1 MQHVIN
7 PFNSFRNY
15 EEYIYTIQQNFSLIK
30 STNLIFIR
38 RGKRVATI
46 QGEMIFDEGYRIIIR
61 ERLSFDAESTV
72 VIESYGY
79 ELWHNNEKIALYD
92 SQPHPNI
99 PSLAGTH
106 PHHKHIKPN
115 IKHNRV
121 LSPKMSFTRPN
132 LKFLIEEVNEL
143 IIKVNE

>member
-1 MQHVIN
+1 MPQTIN
-7 PFNSFRNY
+7 PFKSFRNY
-15 EEYIYTIQQNFSLIK
+15 EEYIYTIQRNFPLIK

-46 QGEMIFDEGYRIIIR
+46 QGEMIFDQGYRIVIR
-61 ERLSFDAESTV
+61 ERLSFDSESIV

-99 PSLAGTH
+99 PSLASTH
-106 PHHKHIKPN
+106 PHHKHINPN
-115 IKHNRV
+115 IRHNRV
-121 LSPKMSFTRPN
+121 PSPKMRFSRPN
-132 LKFLIEEVNEL
+132 LKFLIEEVNGL
-143 IIKVNE
+143 IKKSQ